1 MQHKKLQLELY
12 ICMLVC
18 SQVLCVCVFM
28 CVCVCMCV
36 YVCVYVYVYVCMY
49 VYVYVCMYT
58 MYVCVFILQQ
68 ALGNQMH
75 TVHWA
80 NTCIL
85 FYRASSCA
93 KYTPPHGC
101 DHAHA
106 FIPVQLSEY
115 QPIALP
121 QDIIENCLYILWRH
135 LSFYLEQCKPVD
147 LEPDLVL
154 PGLTSRPAMRR
165 LQGVNGMSWAC

>member
-1 MQHKKLQLELY
+1 
-12 ICMLVC
+12 
-18 SQVLCVCVFM
+18 M
-28 CVCVCMCV
+28 CVCICV
-36 YVCVYVYVYVCMY
+36 YVCVCVYVYVYN
-49 VYVYVCMYT
+49 
-58 MYVCVFILQQ
+58 VCVRMCVYLFCSRLRITKCILYI
-68 ALGNQMH
+68 
-75 TVHWA
+75 WA

-147 LEPDLVL
+147 MEPDLVL